1 MIRRLEKSHDNVIGY
16 SVAGDVSGDQYERAA
31 SELRD
36 DIARHGTVRLLFR
49 LSDLSLSAFFSA
61 LDERFRFVKEHR
73 DEIER
78 VAVVTDDAAA
88 GVLSKA
94 TELIRTLDIETFS
107 REEEPKG
114 WAWLE

>member
-1 MIRRLEKSHDNVIGY
+1 MIRRLERSHDDVIGY
-16 SVAGDVSGDQYERAA
+16 SVAGDVSGDEYEQAA

-36 DIARHGTVRLLFR
+36 DIAQHGTVRLLFR
-49 LSDLSLSAFFSA
+49 LSDLSLSAFFNA

-78 VAVVTDDAAA
+78 VAIVTDDTAV

-94 TELIRTLDIETFS
+94 TEAIRPLDIETFS
-107 REEEPKG
+107 REDEPKA